1 MEFGVRMSHMAHV
14 PVPTQQFAV
23 SPTEDDVSV
32 ETPLQSPRMPMGS
45 YGSSPSFEVEAEDED
60 SDDMD
65 ISRASRTGD
74 DDDEE
79 DTVQLSWNGGPP
91 INVTLPPSKTPCLDA
106 LAFCVVMKLGAD
118 MTDEDKEHHT
128 ITIFDCD
135 LLLGYIKHFCP
146 KQNQTSNN
154 EARIKALK
162 RWFNNIP
169 AKKRRS
175 DVFKIEMKP
184 DKRQAI
190 RRIIKK
196 LEQFAQKEGLIQT
209 PTIGF

>member
-1 MEFGVRMSHMAHV
+1 
-14 PVPTQQFAV
+14 
-23 SPTEDDVSV
+23 
-32 ETPLQSPRMPMGS
+32 
-45 YGSSPSFEVEAEDED
+45 
-60 SDDMD
+60 
-65 ISRASRTGD
+65 
-74 DDDEE
+74 
-79 DTVQLSWNGGPP
+79 
-91 INVTLPPSKTPCLDA
+91 VTLPPSKTPCLDA

-118 MTDEDKEHHT
+118 MTEEDKEHHT

-175 DVFKIEMKP
+175 EVFKIEMKVRCLLFFFSRLP
-184 DKRQAI
+184 ETSRSRQKR
-190 RRIIKK
+190 
-196 LEQFAQKEGLIQT
+196 LM
-209 PTIGF
+209 